1 MKKSIGKKVM
11 FLMGGLGILLV
22 LICFL
27 NLAALSNIEGFNNDL
42 AETFT
47 QYNQAVQSGDATA
60 IASAKENYLY
70 YVERSNIRVSG
81 TTVFD
86 IVLIIFSAILMV
98 ITTIVVKVSIAN
110 PAKNAN
116 AQLTE
121 IVDKIKSN
129 HGDLT
134 ERIQTKSNDE
144 IGQLVWGINGFMGQL
159 QSLMQKLQEVSA
171 KMSLSA
177 DAVTGK
183 VDESNQSA
191 MSVSAVTQE
200 IAASME
206 AVATTVEEL
215 SRGSEE
221 ILQKVHTMDQS
232 AHTGSAN
239 MLDIRNRARNMKTKA
254 EQSKEDAIEVFRQV
268 GTSLH
273 EAVGESKSVEQINSL
288 TGNILDI
295 ASQTNLL
302 ALNASIEA
310 ARAGEAG
317 KGFAVVAE
325 EIRSLADNSR
335 ETASNIQKISELVT
349 AAVNKLAS
357 EASKMLEFV
366 NSDVVQDYDSFVNII
381 VQYEQDANEMNGILT
396 GFAEQVAAMAGTME
410 VMNQGIGN
418 ISVTVD
424 ESARSISGVADDSAQ
439 LVNAITLIQEQAEDN
454 REISKE
460 LAEEV
465 KRFEKV

>member
-1 MKKSIGKKVM
+1 MKKSIGKKVI

-22 LICFL
+22 LI
-27 NLAALSNIEGFNNDL
+27 
-42 AETFT
+42 
-47 QYNQAVQSGDATA
+47 
-60 IASAKENYLY
+60 
-70 YVERSNIRVSG
+70 
-81 TTVFD
+81 VFS
-86 IVLIIFSAILMV
+86 FILMV
-98 ITTIVVKVSIAN
+98 IITVVVKISIAN

-177 DAVTGK
+177 DAVTGQ

-191 MSVSAVTQE
+191 VSVSAVTQE

-206 AVATTVEEL
+206 AVATTLEEL

-254 EQSKEDAIEVFRQV
+254 EQSKKDAIEVFHQV
-268 GTSLH
+268 GTSLQQ
-273 EAVGESKSVEQINSL
+273 AVGESKSVEQINSL
-288 TGNILDI
+288 TGNILDEPFWK
-295 ASQTNLL
+295 N
-302 ALNASIEA
+302 
-310 ARAGEAG
+310 
-317 KGFAVVAE
+317 
-325 EIRSLADNSR
+325 
-335 ETASNIQKISELVT
+335 TASPFPNSASDSSPVFVASSDGAHVALLIYKSQIFL
-349 AAVNKLAS
+349 KLS
-357 EASKMLEFV
+357 
-366 NSDVVQDYDSFVNII
+366 
-381 VQYEQDANEMNGILT
+381 
-396 GFAEQVAAMAGTME
+396 
-410 VMNQGIGN
+410 
-418 ISVTVD
+418 
-424 ESARSISGVADDSAQ
+424 R
-439 LVNAITLIQEQAEDN
+439 
-454 REISKE
+454 
-460 LAEEV
+460 
-465 KRFEKV
+465 